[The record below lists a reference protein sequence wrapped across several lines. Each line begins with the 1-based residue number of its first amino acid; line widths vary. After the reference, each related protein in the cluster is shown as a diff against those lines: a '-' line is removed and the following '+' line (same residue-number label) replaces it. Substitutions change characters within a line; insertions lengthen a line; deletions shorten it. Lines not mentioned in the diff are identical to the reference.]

1 MYGGKAMDL
10 RQIRNLMKEF
20 EESKIH
26 KIEINEK
33 DFSIKLEKED
43 NKFFSNPSHAPAT
56 SFVES
61 VQMKEEGLEDI
72 VKNNNY
78 IVKAP
83 LVGTYYNAP
92 SPDSE
97 PFVRVNQKVIKGD
110 VLFIVEAM
118 KVMNEITSPVSGT
131 IVKIN
136 VKDTSMVE
144 FDQSVMEIKE

>member
-1 MYGGKAMDL
+1 MDL

-26 KIEINEK
+26 KLEIKDK

-43 NKFFSNPSHAPAT
+43 NIFSNPSNLPSS
-56 SFVES
+56 SFTES
-61 VQMKEEGLEDI
+61 VQVKEEGKEVIIEEEYYL
-72 VKNNNY
+72 
-78 IVKAP
+78 VKAP
-83 LVGTYYNAP
+83 LVGTFYQAP

-97 PFVRVNQKVIKGD
+97 PFVRINQKVVKGD

-131 IVKIN
+131 IVNIN
-136 VKDTSMVE
+136 VKDMAMVE
-144 FDQSVMEIKE
+144 FDQVVLEIKE

>member
-1 MYGGKAMDL
+1 MDL

-26 KIEINEK
+26 KLEIIDK

-43 NKFFSNPSHAPAT
+43 NKFFSNPSQTPLS

-61 VQMKEEGLEDI
+61 VQMKEEGQED
-72 VKNNNY
+72 VVENDHY

-83 LVGTYYNAP
+83 LVGTFYQAP

-97 PFVRVNQKVIKGD
+97 PFV
-110 VLFIVEAM
+110 
-118 KVMNEITSPVSGT
+118 
-131 IVKIN
+131 IN
-136 VKDTSMVE
+136 G
-144 FDQSVMEIKE
+144 

>member
-1 MYGGKAMDL
+1 MDL

-26 KIEINEK
+26 KLEIIDK

-43 NKFFSNPSHAPAT
+43 NKFFSNPSQTPLS

-61 VQMKEEGLEDI
+61 IQTKEEGLEEVVENDH
-72 VKNNNY
+72 Y

-83 LVGTYYNAP
+83 LVGTYYQAP

-97 PFVRVNQKVIKGD
+97 PFVRINQKVTKGD

-131 IVKIN
+131 IMKIS
-136 VKDTSMVE
+136 VKDMSMVE
-144 FDQSVMEIKE
+144 FDQDVMEIKE

>member
-1 MYGGKAMDL
+1 MDL
-10 RQIRNLMKEF
+10 RKIRNLMKEF

-43 NKFFSNPSHAPAT
+43 NKFFSNPSQTPLS

-61 VQMKEEGLEDI
+61 IQTKEEGLEEVVENDH
-72 VKNNNY
+72 Y

-83 LVGTYYNAP
+83 LVGTYYQAP

-97 PFVRVNQKVIKGD
+97 PFVRINQKVTKGD

-131 IVKIN
+131 IMKIS
-136 VKDTSMVE
+136 VKDMSMVE
-144 FDQSVMEIKE
+144 FDQDVMEIKE

>member
-1 MYGGKAMDL
+1 MDL

-26 KIEINEK
+26 KLEINDK

-43 NKFFSNPSHAPAT
+43 NKYFSTPSRLPVS
-56 SFVES
+56 SFTEN
-61 VQMKEEGLEDI
+61 VQVKEEDGESELEEA
-72 VKNNNY
+72 NNNY
-78 IVKAP
+78 LVKAP
-83 LVGTYYNAP
+83 LVGTFYHSP
-92 SPDSE
+92 SPESE
-97 PFVRVNQKVIKGD
+97 PFVRINQKVNIGD

-131 IVKIN
+131 IVSIN

-144 FDQSVMEIKE
+144 YDQVVMEIKE

>member
-1 MYGGKAMDL
+1 MDL

-26 KIEINEK
+26 KLEINDK

-43 NKFFSNPSHAPAT
+43 NKFFSNPSHAPVT

-61 VQMKEEGLEDI
+61 VQMKEEGPENI
-72 VKNNNY
+72 IENSHYFVR
-78 IVKAP
+78 AP
-83 LVGTYYNAP
+83 LVGTFYQAP

-97 PFVRVNQKVIKGD
+97 AFVRINQKVLKGD

-118 KVMNEITSPVSGT
+118 KVMNEITSPVNGT
-131 IVKIN
+131 IIKIN
-136 VKDTSMVE
+136 AKDAMMDE
-144 FDQSVMEIKE
+144 FDQVVMEIKE

>member
-1 MYGGKAMDL
+1 MDL

-26 KIEINEK
+26 KLEIIDK
-33 DFSIKLEKED
+33 DFSIKLEKQD
-43 NKFFSNPSHAPAT
+43 NNFSNSPILPST
-56 SFVES
+56 SFTEQSS
-61 VQMKEEGLEDI
+61 VKDEGQEIDFEE
-72 VKNNNY
+72 NNY
-78 IVKAP
+78 LVKAP
-83 LVGTYYNAP
+83 LVGTFYSSP

-97 PFVRVNQKVIKGD
+97 PFVRINQKVNKGD

-136 VKDTSMVE
+136 VKDATMVE
-144 FDQSVMEIKE
+144 FDQVVLEIKE

>member
-1 MYGGKAMDL
+1 MDL

-26 KIEINEK
+26 KLEINDK

-43 NKFFSNPSHAPAT
+43 NKFFSNPSHAPTT
-56 SFVES
+56 SFIES

-72 VKNNNY
+72 EKSNNY

-83 LVGTYYNAP
+83 LVGTYYHAS

-97 PFVRVNQKVIKGD
+97 PFVGVNQKVIKGD

-131 IVKIN
+131 IVKIY
-136 VKDTSMVE
+136 VKDTTMVE
-144 FDQSVMEIKE
+144 FDQIVMEIKE